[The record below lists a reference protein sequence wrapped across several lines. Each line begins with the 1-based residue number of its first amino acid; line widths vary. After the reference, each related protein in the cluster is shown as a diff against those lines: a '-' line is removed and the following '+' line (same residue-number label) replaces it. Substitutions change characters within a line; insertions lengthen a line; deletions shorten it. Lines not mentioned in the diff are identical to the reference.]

1 MTEYNLLQNDYVA
14 QLLNI
19 GCRCQCDEA
28 MKYYYSSSIA
38 HPIIMIFAYLSSKDL
53 VTATSMMP
61 KNMGLIR
68 LPCSVVAQ
76 DAKIIERASAAML
89 VKYTYQQM
97 ETFVED
103 LKVAHS

>member
-1 MTEYNLLQNDYVA
+1 
-14 QLLNI
+14 
-19 GCRCQCDEA
+19 
-28 MKYYYSSSIA
+28 MKYCYSSSIA

-61 KNMGLIR
+61 KNMGSIQ

-76 DAKIIERASAAML
+76 ASAAML